1 MTSSSVATPGG
12 GPLAGLTV
20 VELAGI
26 GPGPFAAT
34 LLGELG
40 ARVVRVERPAGA
52 EAGLMPVAGLRRS
65 RANVAVDLKHPRG
78 REVVLR
84 LVDGA
89 DVLIEGM
96 RPGAAE
102 RLGIGPDDCLARN
115 PRLVYG
121 RITGWGQDG
130 PLAHTAGHDINYA
143 ALSGALHA
151 TGEAGK
157 PRQAVNLVA
166 DFGGGTLY
174 LVMGVLAALLER
186 ERSGRGQVVD
196 AAMVDGAAS
205 LMTMVYS
212 LHAAG
217 LWQDR
222 REANLLDG
230 AAPFYDTYACADG
243 GFVAVGALEP
253 QFYAALL
260 GGLGLDLPE
269 GQYAVDAWPRHR
281 AAIAERF
288 ASRDRDEWL
297 GVFDGTDACVTPVL
311 SLADAPRHPHL
322 AARGVF
328 ADVPGGV
335 EPRVAPRFSRTPGR
349 EPTAPRATGADT
361 AAVLGDLGFSADEV
375 AELLDVGAVVQT
387 HEP

>member
-1 MTSSSVATPGG
+1 MSETG

-34 LLGELG
+34 LLAELG
-40 ARVVRVERPAGA
+40 ARVIRVERPGGA
-52 EAGLMPVAGLRRS
+52 EAGLVPVPGLRRS
-65 RANVAVDLKHPRG
+65 RENVAVDLKHPRG

-84 LVDGA
+84 LAERA

-102 RLGIGPDDCLARN
+102 RLGIGPDDCLGVN

-130 PLAHTAGHDINYA
+130 PRAQTAGHDINYA
-143 ALSGALHA
+143 ALSGALHTIGGA
-151 TGEAGK
+151 EK
-157 PRQAVNLVA
+157 PRPAVNLVA

-174 LVMGVLAALLER
+174 LVVGVLSALLER

-212 LHAAG
+212 LHAGG

-230 AAPFYDTYACADG
+230 AAPFYDTYPCADG
-243 GFVAVGALEP
+243 SFVAVGALEP
-253 QFYAALL
+253 QFYSALL
-260 GGLGLDLPE
+260 SGLELDLPE
-269 GQYAVDAWPRHR
+269 GQYAVAAWPRHR
-281 AAIAERF
+281 EAIADRF
-288 ASRDRDEWL
+288 ASRSRPEWL
-297 GVFDGTDACVTPVL
+297 QVFDGTDACVTPVL
-311 SLADAPRHPHL
+311 SLAEAPGDPHL
-322 AARGVF
+322 VARRVF
-328 ADVPGGV
+328 AEVPGGV
-335 EPRVAPRFSRTPGR
+335 EPRVAPRFSRTPGLSPTPAH
-349 EPTAPRATGADT
+349 EPGQDS
-361 AAVLGDLGFSADEV
+361 AAVLRDLGYSDEQVKELVSA
-375 AELLDVGAVVQT
+375 GAVHQAA
-387 HEP
+387 EAR